1 VNRLLVALAAVPVAL
16 ITATAVP
23 ASISLTSSGN
33 SPTLRVDAHGDA
45 EVGWTVGGARQYI
58 VVPPHGLLTHS
69 RLSAPD
75 VSKKAPAAGLAN
87 ALLVRSGPGGTT
99 WALQRWQ
106 VAGKPPEI
114 HLARWKGAPT
124 LITLAFDGTK
134 LSGRV
139 MFQGKPVTGTSPTN
153 SGKRERIYVY
163 LACSGCGGAT
173 GWRPMLGV
181 APQADGSFSVA
192 VRPAWIGSQYRASV
206 AGPNI
211 GSTLA
216 PDAQVVVAGRSA

>member
-1 VNRLLVALAAVPVAL
+1 L
-16 ITATAVP
+16 ITAAAVP
-23 ASISLTSSGN
+23 ASISLTSAGG
-33 SPTLRVDAHGDA
+33 SPTLRVDARGDA
-45 EVGWTVGGARQYI
+45 EVGWTLGGARQYI

-69 RLSAPD
+69 RLQTSD
-75 VSKKAPAAGLAN
+75 VSRKAPAAGLAH
-87 ALLVRSGPGGTT
+87 ALVVRTGPGGTT

-124 LITLAFDGTK
+124 LITLVFDGTK

-153 SGKRERIYVY
+153 SGKRERIFVY

-181 APQADGSFSVA
+181 APQADGTFSVA
-192 VRPAWIGSQYRASV
+192 VRPAWIGREYRASV

-216 PDAQVVVAGRSA
+216 PDAQVVVAGRTA